1 MDAISIVCGI
11 VLIITSVLLIISVMM
26 QEGKG
31 KGMNALTG
39 GDSYY
44 ENNETRTKEKTLYNV
59 SKILVALFFVFS
71 LVATIVLA
79 LVK

>member
-44 ENNETRTKEKTLYNV
+44 ENNETRTKEKTLYNI
-59 SKILVALFFVFS
+59 SKILVSLFFVFS

>member
-1 MDAISIVCGI
+1 MDAISIVCGS

-44 ENNETRTKEKTLYNV
+44 ENNETRTKEKTLYNI

>member
-44 ENNETRTKEKTLYNV
+44 ENNETRTKEKTLYNI
-59 SKILVALFFVFS
+59 SKILVALFFAFS
-71 LVATIVLA
+71 LVATVVLA

>member
-59 SKILVALFFVFS
+59 SKILVTLFFAFS
-71 LVATIVLA
+71 LVATVVLA

>member
-44 ENNETRTKEKTLYNV
+44 ENNETRTKEKTLYNI

>member
-44 ENNETRTKEKTLYNV
+44 ENNETRTKEKTLYNI
-59 SKILVALFFVFS
+59 SKILVTLFFAFS
-71 LVATIVLA
+71 LVATVVLA

>member
-59 SKILVALFFVFS
+59 SKILVALFFAFS
-71 LVATIVLA
+71 LVATVVLA